1 MKLLILDSGHAK
13 NTAGKKA
20 PDNSFYEWSFNNDM
34 QYKIKKRAEDHGI
47 HVFLSNPT
55 PNTTSDIGLSERA
68 TKMNNYWTSKGK
80 PKSIMISLHANAY
93 GDDFN
98 AARGSECYVANNAS
112 NTSKNFAKILNDNV
126 VAAMKKID
134 SGAKDRGVKTN
145 NFTVIYK
152 SSMPCCLME
161 YAFYSNKEDLKIL
174 KNNKDELVEATIK
187 AICSYFDITYKPV
200 VVNVSGKYRVVC
212 GSYSSKD
219 NAVAMQDKLKAA
231 GFSSF
236 LIFEK
241 DL

>member
-93 GDDFN
+93 GDGFN
-98 AARGSECYVANNAS
+98 DARGSECYVANNAS

>member
-112 NTSKNFAKILNDNV
+112 NTSKNFAKVLNDNV

>member
-68 TKMNNYWTSKGK
+68 TKMNNYWISKNK

-212 GSYSSKD
+212 GSYGSKD
-219 NAVAMQDKLKAA
+219 NAVAMQDKLKTA

-236 LIFEK
+236 LIFEEG
-241 DL
+241 L

>member
-1 MKLLILDSGHAK
+1 MKLLILDAGHAK

-68 TKMNNYWTSKGK
+68 TKMNNYWISKGK

-93 GDDFN
+93 GSDFN
-98 AARGSECYVANNAS
+98 DARGTECYVANNAS
-112 NTSKNFAKILNDNV
+112 TTSKNFAKVLNDNI

-134 SGAKDRGVKTN
+134 SKAKDRGVKTN

-219 NAVAMQDKLKAA
+219 NAVAMQDKLKVA

>member
-93 GDDFN
+93 GDGFN
-98 AARGSECYVANNAS
+98 DARGSECYVANNAS

-219 NAVAMQDKLKAA
+219 NAVAMQDKLKSA

>member
-200 VVNVSGKYRVVC
+200 VVNISGKYRVVC
-212 GSYSSKD
+212 GSYNSKD

>member
-1 MKLLILDSGHAK
+1 MKLLILDAGHAK
-13 NTAGKKA
+13 STAGKKA
-20 PDNSFYEWSFNNDM
+20 PDSSFYEWSFNNDM

-55 PNTTSDIGLSERA
+55 PDKTTDIGLSERA
-68 TKMNNYWTSKGK
+68 TKMNNYWISKNK

-134 SGAKDRGVKTN
+134 SGAKDRGVKAN
-145 NFTVIYK
+145 NFTVIYR

>member
-212 GSYSSKD
+212 GSYNSKD

>member
-13 NTAGKKA
+13 NTKGKKA

>member
-68 TKMNNYWTSKGK
+68 TKMNSYWISKGK

-219 NAVAMQDKLKAA
+219 NAVAMQDKLQAA
-231 GFSSF
+231 GVSSF

>member
-68 TKMNNYWTSKGK
+68 TKMNNYWISKGK

-93 GDDFN
+93 GDGFN
-98 AARGSECYVANNAS
+98 DARGSECYVANNAS

>member
-13 NTAGKKA
+13 NTKGKKA

-187 AICSYFDITYKPV
+187 AICSYFDITYKQV
-200 VVNVSGKYRVVC
+200 VANVSGKYRVVC

>member
-1 MKLLILDSGHAK
+1 MKLLILDAGHAK

>member
-1 MKLLILDSGHAK
+1 
-13 NTAGKKA
+13 
-20 PDNSFYEWSFNNDM
+20 
-34 QYKIKKRAEDHGI
+34 
-47 HVFLSNPT
+47 
-55 PNTTSDIGLSERA
+55 
-68 TKMNNYWTSKGK
+68 
-80 PKSIMISLHANAY
+80 MISLHANAY

-98 AARGSECYVANNAS
+98 DARGSECYVANNAS

>member
-13 NTAGKKA
+13 NTKGKKA

-68 TKMNNYWTSKGK
+68 TKMNNYWISKGK

-93 GDDFN
+93 GDGFN
-98 AARGSECYVANNAS
+98 DARGTECYVANNAS

-145 NFTVIYK
+145 NLTVIYK

-219 NAVAMQDKLKAA
+219 NAVAMQDKLKVA

>member
-13 NTAGKKA
+13 NTKGKKA

-68 TKMNNYWTSKGK
+68 TKMNNYWISKGK

-93 GDDFN
+93 GDGFN
-98 AARGSECYVANNAS
+98 DARGSECYVANNAS

-219 NAVAMQDKLKAA
+219 NAIAMQDKLKAA

>member
-68 TKMNNYWTSKGK
+68 TKMNNYWISKGK